1 MRNNNK
7 KGVDFLSNK
16 QNKYSIRKFSVGISS
31 ILIGSFIIFGVNNEA
46 HAAEQENNST
56 ISTNNDTNHQASQD
70 VSNNTTDNQ
79 EDTNVKP
86 SSQDAQVTPKEN
98 NDTTTDKKENSTSQE
113 ANKDTTAQ
121 TDAESNQPKESDAT
135 ATTSQNNDN
144 SEQPTENSTSNQVD
158 AHQPTSETSST
169 TPKRRVRRDVDD
181 DDDDANVEVT
191 SRLVFSDT
199 HTNNKHFNLTS
210 DVNNNRRVMSTTYS
224 FASSGHNSLDN
235 GKLVYEAPKR
245 FIVEPPAFSK
255 SEYVTKKT
263 DLSDADTWR
272 YQFDLRP
279 IAGAAAG
286 EIEISQVIGGMIWS
300 GPSDGDTVTTS
311 MKVYEG
317 DNLLDSQETQAT
329 FDNVKGGLYADY
341 GQTKPTSIWQIPG
354 TTKSTASSEPTI
366 GIISKDGTVSDKSDN
381 YRYNVP
387 LPSDNWFLENRDD
400 ATTSKDYGRYT
411 DFTYSVLNI
420 PNWLELDP
428 AASGNQYWTQDDKGI
443 HMHLTD
449 GQKLPFVAY
458 KPSLRL
464 KKSALT
470 SEDIQKFKKDGYINV
485 NLLWQ
490 TVGRLPNGQDYVQSL
505 PANEGIKF
513 KMINEAGSEAGD
525 VYFQALRHHD
535 PSRLLSKADHLH
547 ETFRVIK
554 SINNR
559 DQSNKYVST
568 YMHSIQLPKGQEGDY
583 FTTFSL
589 MPFGVKYFN
598 GSSIKTSEND
608 TYEFKTPFVLYG
620 VNSDGST
627 TKLNEWTTLNKDNST
642 YKINNSHYDHL
653 VLQTPI
659 LRDTISTADEAQKDV
674 FEWTA
679 DVTYAVDEKRWQDAA
694 KDDSVTQMQN
704 SLIID
709 QVKQNTVEAAS
720 AVPTRGLSGSLFHR
734 NYSYIHTKEAFPHK
748 LATPVLKNTNG
759 FTGNTLNYNDKANV
773 IVKADT
779 KDYLR
784 YLSKDVLDDTSDIDN
799 TKLDDIKNVYLTLS
813 APDGTALGNV
823 RAWTNNELI
832 RTSFWW
838 DDASLE
844 NTSKSSL
851 KDRPVIDPIKVIPNY
866 KNSGR
871 TLYVY
876 KAPEGYN
883 WNQTSKTTGAYR
895 SSLTQNTPE
904 ITFDIYNRGTLPI
917 GSYSIRYAAIWD
929 KDSELVRP
937 SDGQTLSSNHL
948 LLSDV
953 ITDDLSAN
961 TNEKR
966 VSVIDVPFKIALAK
980 EFASSLTIGKDAT
993 NSFDKSRVDIN
1004 LGETVNLQTTTIN
1017 YTDSPGILKEI
1028 IVTIPKDHVQTTL
1041 AEKIP
1046 DTSKYRVVYTTDTD
1060 VKNGTYTSN
1069 PTDLSKVTAV
1079 KYVFDIP
1086 LVVNKGESFST
1097 NVKVTVPEDAPIL
1110 TKAHSQIFTLG
1121 TDDLWLA
1128 GNKVTLETEDNRGDL
1143 EVRYTDEEGN
1153 TIQNNTTS
1161 KGVKN
1166 TEYNVDIPQII
1177 NNNNRHYKFV
1187 KVDDELDPI
1196 KGHYEKKQTKV
1207 VHLIYKE
1214 IFEGSVYADFKTTD
1228 GEVISP
1234 QVTILDHQVEGTHY
1248 TTTAPTIE
1256 DKVTYEDNENGRVKK
1271 TVHYHLTAVPENQ
1284 SGEVVGNQDIT
1295 VHYVYEPI
1303 TTYEQVPDNPPQY
1316 DLPELKVTRY
1326 VDTDGNEVQDAEEG
1340 TQQPPDVIGD
1350 KWQYTSQMT
1359 EEDGIT
1365 TYVYEKI
1372 KTEVPNE
1379 APQYDLPELKVTRY
1393 VDTEG
1398 NEVQDAVEGT
1408 QQPPDVIGD
1417 KWQYTSQM
1425 TEEDGITTYVYEKIK
1440 TELPNEAPQYDLP
1453 ELKVTRY
1460 VDTDGNELKAP
1471 EEGLQTPPSV
1481 IGDKWQYTSQMTE
1494 EDGITTYVYDR
1505 IQTGVPNEAPHYD
1518 LPQLQVT
1525 CYVDK
1530 HGNPIMSARK
1540 GKQNPYADIP
1550 SGWRYTGIVKEQD
1563 GITTYVYEKVKE
1575 QPAPT
1580 PKCKKV
1586 VAPIKS
1592 DKKLCP
1598 PQNIKVTVP
1607 VEKEHPHKATQHSTS
1622 HKVELPETGKTEG
1635 NTSIFAS
1642 LLLALGT
1649 LFMFRKRDRDPKTK

>member
-1 MRNNNK
+1 M
-7 KGVDFLSNK
+7 
-16 QNKYSIRKFSVGISS
+16 
-31 ILIGSFIIFGVNNEA
+31 
-46 HAAEQENNST
+46 
-56 ISTNNDTNHQASQD
+56 
-70 VSNNTTDNQ
+70 
-79 EDTNVKP
+79 
-86 SSQDAQVTPKEN
+86 
-98 NDTTTDKKENSTSQE
+98 
-113 ANKDTTAQ
+113 
-121 TDAESNQPKESDAT
+121 
-135 ATTSQNNDN
+135 
-144 SEQPTENSTSNQVD
+144 
-158 AHQPTSETSST
+158 
-169 TPKRRVRRDVDD
+169 
-181 DDDDANVEVT
+181 
-191 SRLVFSDT
+191 
-199 HTNNKHFNLTS
+199 TS
-210 DVNNNRRVMSTTYS
+210 DVNNNRRVMNTTFS
-224 FASSGHNSLDN
+224 FASSGQNSLDN

-245 FIVEPPAFSK
+245 FIIAEPAFSK

-272 YQFDLRP
+272 YQFELRP
-279 IAGAAAG
+279 ISGAAAG

-300 GPSDGDTVTTS
+300 GPGDGDTVTTT

-317 DNLLDSQETQAT
+317 DTLLDSQETNAT

-341 GQTKPTSIWQIPG
+341 GQTKPTSIWQITG
-354 TTKSTASSEPTI
+354 TTKTTANAEPTI

-400 ATTSKDYGRYT
+400 TTTPKDYGRYT
-411 DFTYSVLNI
+411 DFTYSVLNV
-420 PNWLELDP
+420 PSWLELDP
-428 AASGNQYWTQDDKGI
+428 DASGNQYWTQDDKGI

-470 SEDIQKFKKDGYINV
+470 SEDIQKIKKDGYINV

-505 PANEGIKF
+505 PADEGIKF
-513 KMINEAGSEAGD
+513 KMINEAGSETGD

-535 PSRLLSKADHLH
+535 PSRLFTKADHEH
-547 ETFRVIK
+547 ETFRIIK
-554 SINNR
+554 YIKNR
-559 DQSNKYVST
+559 DQSNKYVPT
-568 YMHSIQLPKGQEGDY
+568 YMHSIQLPKGQDGDY
-583 FTTFSL
+583 FTTFNL

-598 GSSIKTSEND
+598 GSTTKTSEND
-608 TYEFKTPFVLYG
+608 NYEFKTPFILYG

-627 TKLNEWTTLNKDNST
+627 TKLTEWTTLNKDNST
-642 YKINNSHYDHL
+642 YKFGSTHYDHL
-653 VLQTPI
+653 VLQTPV
-659 LRDTISTADEAQKDV
+659 LRDTISTVDEAQKDIY
-674 FEWTA
+674 EWTA
-679 DVTYAVDEKRWQDAA
+679 DVTYAVDEKRWQDAS
-694 KDDSVTQMQN
+694 KDDTVIKMQN
-704 SLIID
+704 SIIID
-709 QVKQNTVEAAS
+709 QVSQNTVEAAS
-720 AVPTRGLSGSLFHR
+720 AVPTRGLSGALFHP
-734 NYSYIHTKEAFPHK
+734 NYSYIHTKEAFPHI

-773 IVKADT
+773 IVKANT

-784 YLSKDVLDDTSDIDN
+784 YLSTDVLDDNSDIDN

-838 DDASLE
+838 DDASFE
-844 NTSKSSL
+844 NTNTSAL
-851 KDRPVIDPIKVIPNY
+851 RDRPVLDPIKVIPNY

-876 KAPEGYN
+876 KAPEGYG
-883 WNQTSKTTGAYR
+883 WNQTNKNNKGTYR

-937 SDGQTLSSNHL
+937 SENQSLSSNHL

-961 TNEKR
+961 TNENR

-980 EFASSLTIGKDAT
+980 EFASTLTIGKDST
-993 NSFDKSRVDIN
+993 NSFDKSRVDVN

-1028 IVTIPKDHVQTTL
+1028 IVTIPKDNVQTTL
-1041 AEKIP
+1041 AEKVP
-1046 DTSKYRVVYTTDTD
+1046 DTSKYRVVYTTDSD
-1060 VKNGTYTSN
+1060 VKNGTYTAN
-1069 PTDLSKVTAV
+1069 PSDLSKVTAV

-1086 LVVNKGESFST
+1086 LVVNKNESFST

-1128 GNKVTLETEDNRGDL
+1128 GNKVTLGKEDNRGDL

-1177 NNNNRHYKFV
+1177 NNNNHHYKFV
-1187 KVDDELDPI
+1187 KVDDQLDPTT
-1196 KGHYEKKQTKV
+1196 GHYEKKQTKV

-1214 IFEGSVYADFKTTD
+1214 AFEGSVYADFKTID
-1228 GEVISP
+1228 GEILSP
-1234 QVTILDHQVEGTHY
+1234 QVTILDHQVEGTRY
-1248 TTTAPTIE
+1248 TTTEPTIP
-1256 DKVTYEDNENGRVKK
+1256 DKVTYEDNENGRIKK
-1271 TVHYHLTAVPENQ
+1271 TVHYHLTGLPENQ

-1326 VDTDGNEVQDAEEG
+1326 VDTDGNEVQDA
-1340 TQQPPDVIGD
+1340 
-1350 KWQYTSQMT
+1350 
-1359 EEDGIT
+1359 
-1365 TYVYEKI
+1365 
-1372 KTEVPNE
+1372 
-1379 APQYDLPELKVTRY
+1379 
-1393 VDTEG
+1393 
-1398 NEVQDAVEGT
+1398 VEGT

-1417 KWQYTSQM
+1417 QWQYTSQM

-1460 VDTDGNELKAP
+1460 VDTDGNELKDP
-1471 EEGLQTPPSV
+1471 EEGIQTPPSV
-1481 IGDKWQYTSQMTE
+1481 IGDQWQYTSQMIE
-1494 EDGITTYVYDR
+1494 EDGITTYVYKK
-1505 IQTGVPNEAPHYD
+1505 IKTELPNEAPYYD

-1540 GKQNPYADIP
+1540 GKQNPYANIP
-1550 SGWRYTGIVKEQD
+1550 NGWRYTGIVEEHD

-1592 DKKLCP
+1592 DKKLCT

-1607 VEKEHPHKATQHSTS
+1607 MEKEHPHKATQYSTS
-1622 HKVELPETGKTEG
+1622 HKMELPETGKTEG

-1642 LLLALGT
+1642 VLLTLGT
-1649 LFMFRKRDRDPKTK
+1649 LFMFRKKDRKTKTQ

>member
-46 HAAEQENNST
+46 HAAEQENNSA
-56 ISTNNDTNHQASQD
+56 ISTNNDTNHQDSQD
-70 VSNNTTDNQ
+70 VSNNTTDKQ
-79 EDTNVKP
+79 EDTSVKQ
-86 SSQDAQVTPKEN
+86 SSQDAQVTPKES
-98 NDTTTDKKENSTSQE
+98 NDITTDKEDVLTSQQPGS
-113 ANKDTTAQ
+113 DTNAQ
-121 TDAESNQPKESDAT
+121 TNVGSNQPKESDVG
-135 ATTSQNNDN
+135 ATTSQNNNN
-144 SEQPTENSTSNQVD
+144 SEQPIENSTSNQVD
-158 AHQPTSETSST
+158 AHQPITETSST
-169 TPKRRVRRDVDD
+169 KPKRRVRRDVAN
-181 DDDDANVEVT
+181 DDAVEVT

-199 HTNNKHFNLTS
+199 HTSDKHFNLTS
-210 DVNNNRRVMSTTYS
+210 DVNNNRRVMNTTFS
-224 FASSGHNSLDN
+224 FASSGQNSLDN

-245 FIVEPPAFSK
+245 FIIAEPAFSK

-272 YQFDLRP
+272 YQFELRP
-279 IAGAAAG
+279 ISGAAAG

-300 GPSDGDTVTTS
+300 GPGDGDTVTTT

-317 DNLLDSQETQAT
+317 DTLLDSQETNAT

-341 GQTKPTSIWQIPG
+341 GQTKPTSIWQITG
-354 TTKSTASSEPTI
+354 TTKTTANAEPTI

-400 ATTSKDYGRYT
+400 TTTPKDYGRYT
-411 DFTYSVLNI
+411 DFTYSVLNV
-420 PNWLELDP
+420 PSWLELDP
-428 AASGNQYWTQDDKGI
+428 DASGNQYWTQDDKGI

-470 SEDIQKFKKDGYINV
+470 SEDIQKIKKDGYINV

-505 PANEGIKF
+505 PADEGIKF
-513 KMINEAGSEAGD
+513 KMINEAGSETGD

-535 PSRLLSKADHLH
+535 PSRLFTKADHEH
-547 ETFRVIK
+547 ETFRIIK
-554 SINNR
+554 YIKNR
-559 DQSNKYVST
+559 DQSNKYVPT
-568 YMHSIQLPKGQEGDY
+568 YMHSIQLPKGQDGDY
-583 FTTFSL
+583 FTTFNL

-598 GSSIKTSEND
+598 GSTTKTSEND
-608 TYEFKTPFVLYG
+608 NYEFKTPFILYG

-627 TKLNEWTTLNKDNST
+627 TKLTEWTTLNKDNST
-642 YKINNSHYDHL
+642 YKFGSTHYDHL
-653 VLQTPI
+653 VLQTPV
-659 LRDTISTADEAQKDV
+659 LRDTISTVDEAQKDIY
-674 FEWTA
+674 EWTA
-679 DVTYAVDEKRWQDAA
+679 DVTYAVDEKRWQDAS
-694 KDDSVTQMQN
+694 KDDTVIKMQN
-704 SLIID
+704 SIIID
-709 QVKQNTVEAAS
+709 QVSQNTVEAAS
-720 AVPTRGLSGSLFHR
+720 AVPTRGLSGALFHP
-734 NYSYIHTKEAFPHK
+734 NYSYIHTKEAFPHI

-773 IVKADT
+773 IVKANT

-784 YLSKDVLDDTSDIDN
+784 YLSTDVLDDNSDIDN

-838 DDASLE
+838 DDASFE
-844 NTSKSSL
+844 NTNTSAL
-851 KDRPVIDPIKVIPNY
+851 RDRPVLDPIKVIPNY

-876 KAPEGYN
+876 KAPEGYG
-883 WNQTSKTTGAYR
+883 WNQTNKNNKGTYR

-937 SDGQTLSSNHL
+937 SENQSLSSNHL

-961 TNEKR
+961 TNENR

-980 EFASSLTIGKDAT
+980 EFASTLTIGKDST
-993 NSFDKSRVDIN
+993 NSFDKSRVDVN

-1028 IVTIPKDHVQTTL
+1028 IVTIPKDNVQTTL
-1041 AEKIP
+1041 AEKVP
-1046 DTSKYRVVYTTDTD
+1046 DTSKYRVVYTTDSD
-1060 VKNGTYTSN
+1060 VKNGTYTAN
-1069 PTDLSKVTAV
+1069 PSDLSKVTAV

-1086 LVVNKGESFST
+1086 LVVNKNESFST
-1097 NVKVTVPEDAPIL
+1097 NVKVITVPEDAPIL

-1177 NNNNRHYKFV
+1177 NNNNHHYKFV
-1187 KVDDELDPI
+1187 KVDDQLDPTT
-1196 KGHYEKKQTKV
+1196 GHYEKKQTKV

-1214 IFEGSVYADFKTTD
+1214 AFEGSVYADFKTID
-1228 GEVISP
+1228 GEILSP
-1234 QVTILDHQVEGTHY
+1234 QVTILDHQVEGTRY
-1248 TTTAPTIE
+1248 TTTEPTIP
-1256 DKVTYEDNENGRVKK
+1256 DKVTYEDNENGRIKK
-1271 TVHYHLTAVPENQ
+1271 TVHYHLTGLPENQ

-1326 VDTDGNEVQDAEEG
+1326 VDTDGNEVQDAVEG

-1350 KWQYTSQMT
+1350 QWQYTSQMT

-1372 KTEVPNE
+1372 KTELPNE

-1393 VDTEG
+1393 VDTDG

-1417 KWQYTSQM
+1417 QWQYTSQM

-1460 VDTDGNELKAP
+1460 VDTDGNELKDP
-1471 EEGLQTPPSV
+1471 EEGIQTPPSV
-1481 IGDKWQYTSQMTE
+1481 IGDQWQYTSQMIE
-1494 EDGITTYVYDR
+1494 EDGITTYVYKK
-1505 IQTGVPNEAPHYD
+1505 IKTELPNEAPYYD

-1540 GKQNPYADIP
+1540 GKQNPYANIP
-1550 SGWRYTGIVKEQD
+1550 NGWRYTGIVEEHD

-1592 DKKLCP
+1592 DKKLCT

-1607 VEKEHPHKATQHSTS
+1607 MEKEHPHKATQYSTS
-1622 HKVELPETGKTEG
+1622 HKMELPETGKTEG

-1642 LLLALGT
+1642 VLLTLGT
-1649 LFMFRKRDRDPKTK
+1649 LFMFRKKDRKTKTQ